1 MTFDASQH
9 PRATDGTF
17 SEKVGSPAEVSLGAD
32 AGPDIEKL
40 AGKVTRAG
48 NRSGEKR
55 YDITKGDLA
64 LVEELKTALRGPH
77 APELFDAAA
86 TFAERLEDANFH
98 SEVRAIDAAVGEAAY
113 HANPDEPVKNPSSV
127 MQVSTDM
134 SLVRLAASQYR
145 DMTRETYLKTQNEET
160 ASEWAQER
168 ADNHLV
174 YNPNLDEELAREL
187 HGRVTGWRRS
197 ELLAN
202 PSLPADLR

>member
-32 AGPDIEKL
+32 SGPDIQKL
-40 AGKVTRAG
+40 AAKLTRAG

-64 LVEELKTALRGPH
+64 LVEELKTALRDSR

-98 SEVRAIDAAVGEAAY
+98 TEVRAIDAAVGEAAY
-113 HANPDEPVKNPSSV
+113 RANPDHPVKNPSAV
-127 MQVSTDM
+127 MQVSADM
-134 SLVRLAASQYR
+134 DLVRLAAAQYQEALR
-145 DMTRETYLKTQNEET
+145 GRYLENQNKAT
-160 ASEWAQER
+160 ADAWSQER
-168 ADNHLV
+168 TDNNLV
-174 YNPNLDEELAREL
+174 YNPNLDDALAREL

-202 PSLPADLR
+202 PSLPSDLR